1 MQTRADN
8 PTSVERHW
16 RVAPTA
22 GATVS
27 ASTYSTADATKL
39 ETT

>member
-8 PTSVERHW
+8 LISVERHW
-16 RVAPTA
+16 RVAPA
-22 GATVS
+22 ARATVS
-27 ASTYSTADATKL
+27 ASTYSTAEATKL